1 MTERIHSGP
10 IDEAAV
16 LAWAYDEDLL
26 FCSQDEDLV
35 LGVHHEHYPL
45 LAKLAQDPACPKSN
59 YCLSIMDFS
68 LMFWVLR
75 GHADAE
81 TEIRRTIGHLLG
93 SDRPEV
99 VSFIKVNE
107 LRLDLLRGGCV
118 ESQERAFELG
128 AAALNGVSRNADI
141 SVSDTSSEWVIE
153 LSVPPFHRHKEWLT
167 ICKVSGRY
175 KFKR

>member
-1 MTERIHSGP
+1 MTERIHDGP
-10 IDEAAV
+10 IDEAAI

-26 FCSQDEDLV
+26 FDSQDEDLV
-35 LGVHHEHYPL
+35 LGAHHEHYPL
-45 LAKLAQDPACPKSN
+45 LAKLAKDPACPKAD

-75 GHADAE
+75 EHPDAE
-81 TEIRRTIGHLLG
+81 TEIQRTIGHLLG

-99 VSFIKVNE
+99 VNFIRVNK

-128 AAALNGVSRNADI
+128 AAALNGVSRNSDI
-141 SVSDTSSEWVIE
+141 SVTDTGSDWVIE

-167 ICKVSGRY
+167 VSKASGRY
-175 KFKR
+175 SFKR